1 MTDRERWTI
10 YPLLFLALGIAVKD
24 KIFREVT
31 TDNVLAKKMQC
42 NSLIVTDPQGAEQV
56 LITATPNGGLI
67 RTRGAM
73 AIVDHS
79 GREQVLLSSTSN
91 GGLIRTRGA
100 VAIVDESGHEQALLS
115 SVNGSGFIRSRG
127 TLAVTDQEGR
137 EQVLVSIG
145 PAGGQIQ
152 THGTHNGLITLLG
165 YTDQFGGLMFL
176 DERGALR
183 PGSVLVPAIKKPP
196 TPTDPEGQ
204 PTTDSP
210 PHAESAP
217 EDAPAAEPESPA
229 DKPTGKE

>member
-24 KIFREVT
+24 KLFHEVK
-31 TDNVLAKKMQC
+31 TDNVFSKKLQC
-42 NSLIVTDPQGAEQV
+42 NSLIVTDQQGSEQV
-56 LITATPNGGLI
+56 LITATPSGGLV

-73 AIVDHS
+73 AIVDQT

-91 GGLIRTRGA
+91 GG
-100 VAIVDESGHEQALLS
+100 
-115 SVNGSGFIRSRG
+115 FIRSRG
-127 TLAVTDQEGR
+127 TLAVTDRDGL
-137 EQVLVSIG
+137 EQVQVSIG

-183 PGSVLVPAIKKPP
+183 PGSVLVPAVKKPP
-196 TPTDPEGQ
+196 TPTDQEGQ
-204 PTTDSP
+204 PTTGSP

-217 EDAPAAEPESPA
+217 EDAPAAKPDEPRAKPDEPA
-229 DKPTGKE
+229 GKPSGNE